1 MIDRQTTT
9 DPDRFEVRATSDSHF
24 AWIRTR
30 LSLEAALMAWA
41 RTAVALIGFGFAIVQ
56 FFEGFEAMERVPK
69 ALQPQAAP
77 YLGPRYRGG
86 HPGTA
91 DPILQYRYPPG
102 ISGDRTLPR
111 LRVFRA
117 CGRKYIGYRD
127 LPDADQFAFG
137 SSSCSSC
144 SGIGRAAH

>member
-77 YLGPRYRGG
+77 YLGLALIAAGILG
-86 HPGTA
+86 LLIS
-91 DPILQYRYPPG
+91 ILQYRYLTRYLWRPNFAPIAGVPG
-102 ISGDRTLPR
+102 MREWSPLLAIAIFLTL
-111 LRVFRA
+111 
-117 CGRKYIGYRD
+117 IG
-127 LPDADQFAFG
+127 LFAFG
-137 SSSCSSC
+137 SVLLQFV
-144 SGIGRAAH
+144 